1 MIVLSKITML
11 MAAVAEAAAAA
22 AGAYDKQQGQEGQE
36 GRLPVHLLGQACL
49 STQQDEMRIPAAN
62 DSSCIR

>member
-22 AGAYDKQQGQEGQE
+22 AAAYDKQQEGQE

-49 STQQDEMRIPAAN
+49 STQQEEMRIPAAN
-62 DSSCIR
+62 DSSSIR